1 MQNHSFIKSLFAFI
15 TAMVWMSSSCSKG
28 NNPDISSNV
37 PYVSVNITIN
47 INNAPYTNLKT
58 VGGQAYANG
67 GYRGIILSRTNN
79 STVAAFDRTCTYNIS
94 DNNGIVQAQTNGTAI
109 CLQCSS
115 TYNLTNGGVN
125 SGPTTIGLKQYS
137 VTFNPTSGDVTVK
150 N

>member
-1 MQNHSFIKSLFAFI
+1 MQRGGFIKLLFAFI
-15 TAMVWMSSSCSKG
+15 AVSIGVFSSCSKG

-37 PYVSVNITIN
+37 PYVAINVTIN

-67 GYRGIILSRTNN
+67 GYRGIILSRTNS
-79 STVAAFDRTCTYNIS
+79 STIAAFDRTCTYDIS

-109 CLQCSS
+109 CLDCESS
-115 TYNLTNGGVN
+115 YNLTNGGVN

-137 VTFNPTSGDVTVK
+137 VTFNPTSGDVTIK